1 MLKKSHIVGQTP
13 TKQFMQFWKA
23 VNVRVGVAV
32 LLFAFSVFPSP
43 TNAGFEEGRDAYSK
57 GDYVIAAK
65 EFRELV
71 NPGIVEESDESK
83 SIIEGIWDGFTW
95 PFRWAWEE
103 ISGGAGSKKGYA
115 PAQLYLGMMYALGQG
130 VPQDYSEALKWFSLA
145 AEQGDAQAQ
154 YVLGSMYFEGRG
166 VPQVYSEAFKWFSL
180 AAKQG
185 DAAAQ
190 NSLANMYVDGKG
202 VPKDYSKALKWVRMA
217 AEQGDADAQNN
228 LARMYALGRDV
239 PQDYSKAL
247 KWVRMAAEQGNAV
260 AQNGLGKLYSNGHG
274 VAKNYVQAHMWYNLA
289 AAQGHEAAKKSRS
302 LAEKLMSRKQIAKA
316 QRLAAEWT
324 KKDSKKIFGER

>member
-1 MLKKSHIVGQTP
+1 MSQIQ

-23 VNVRVGVAV
+23 VHVIVSIAV
-32 LLFAFSVFPSP
+32 FLFTFSVFTAS
-43 TNAGFEEGRDAYSK
+43 TNAGFEEGRQAYDK
-57 GDYVIAAK
+57 GDYVIAAD
-65 EFRELV
+65 EFRELA
-71 NPGIVEESDESK
+71 NPGIAKESDESK
-83 SIIEGIWDGFTW
+83 SIIEGLWDVFTW
-95 PFRWAWEE
+95 PFRWTWKG
-103 ISGGAGSKKGYA
+103 ISGGTGSKKGYA

-145 AEQGDAQAQ
+145 AEQGNTQAQ
-154 YVLGSMYFEGRG
+154 YALGSMYYEGRG
-166 VPQVYSEAFKWFSL
+166 VPQVYSVAFKWFSL
-180 AAKQG
+180 AAEQG
-185 DAAAQ
+185 DASAQ

-247 KWVRMAAEQGNAV
+247 VWFSRAAEQGNAV

-289 AAQGHEAAKKSRS
+289 AAQGHEAAKKSRR
-302 LAEKLMSRKQIAKA
+302 LAEKLMSRKQIAEA

-324 KKDSKKIFGER
+324 EKNFRRAAGGN

>member
-1 MLKKSHIVGQTP
+1 MGQTP

-43 TNAGFEEGRDAYSK
+43 TNAGFEEGMDAYNK
-57 GDYVIAAK
+57 GDFVIAAK

-95 PFRWAWEE
+95 PFRWAWEG

-145 AEQGDAQAQ
+145 AEQGEAQAQ

-180 AAKQG
+180 AAEQG
-185 DAAAQ
+185 YAAAQ

-239 PQDYSKAL
+239 PKDYSKAL

-260 AQNGLGKLYSNGHG
+260 AQNGLGKFYSNGHG
-274 VAKNYVQAHMWYNLA
+274 VAKDYVQAHMWYNLA

-302 LAEKLMSRKQIAKA
+302 RAEKRMSRKQIAES

-324 KKDSKKIFGER
+324 KKDSKKISGKR

>member
-1 MLKKSHIVGQTP
+1 MDQTP

-32 LLFAFSVFPSP
+32 LLFTFFVFPSP
-43 TNAGFEEGRDAYSK
+43 TNAGFEEGRDAYNK

-65 EFRELV
+65 EFRELA

-95 PFRWAWEE
+95 PFRWAWEG

-130 VPQDYSEALKWFSLA
+130 VPKDYSEALKWFSLA

-180 AAKQG
+180 AAEQG

-202 VPKDYSKALKWVRMA
+202 VPK
-217 AEQGDADAQNN
+217 
-228 LARMYALGRDV
+228 
-239 PQDYSKAL
+239 DYSKAL

-302 LAEKLMSRKQIAKA
+302 LAEKLMSRKQIAEA
-316 QRLAAEWT
+316 QRMAAEWT
-324 KKDSKKIFGER
+324 KKDSKQISGER